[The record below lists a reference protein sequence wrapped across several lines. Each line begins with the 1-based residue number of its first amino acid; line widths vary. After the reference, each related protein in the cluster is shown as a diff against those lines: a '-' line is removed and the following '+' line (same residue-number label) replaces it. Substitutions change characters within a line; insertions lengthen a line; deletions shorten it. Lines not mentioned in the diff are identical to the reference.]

1 MFTKPDDQAKLMTAL
16 GPACFRIRNA
26 IRSLGKLAELKRLT
40 QSVEKQEQRVEAQA
54 RQLEQQQE
62 MVNQLVKYS
71 MSASIFHH
79 LCGIAVLKEYKYHDD
94 DTTRRELYFLRD
106 NGFIKPW
113 TDPFVNF
120 NHTLDQAN
128 LVEVA
133 EPTPIG
139 WLCVKLRKTEI
150 PSNMSHDDRNLRIDL
165 STL

>member
-1 MFTKPDDQAKLMTAL
+1 M
-16 GPACFRIRNA
+16 
-26 IRSLGKLAELKRLT
+26 RSLGKIAELKRLT
-40 QSVEKQEQRVEAQA
+40 QNVAEQEQRVEAQA

-62 MVNQLVKYS
+62 MVNQLVRYL

-94 DTTRRELYFLRD
+94 DATRRELYFLRD
-106 NGFIKPW
+106 NGFIKPRS
-113 TDPFVNF
+113 DSCVNF

-139 WLCVKLRKTEI
+139 WL
-150 PSNMSHDDRNLRIDL
+150 
-165 STL
+165 